1 MDIPIPLVSEGGIF
15 DRLEGDELQRIEQ
28 SKRLI
33 NQLDSGVTGNYGG
46 IVPLWMKYLLSANFA
61 DRVYRLTERFVTRVA
76 PAASGYDERV
86 AKKFAVPAIA
96 GYLAAEGGVVPWP
109 KNWPIIAAENCYLRA
124 LRAVHRDQ
132 DIANEK
138 LQLLVKLTVSHE
150 RFIRVKIPSHDA
162 VQMDKDALG
171 VVTTYCN
178 EKVVAIR
185 DDRLIELA
193 GGKSFAKLICSK
205 LLDQGIL
212 LSGQGHAGTIQ
223 LPIAMRANGE
233 TVKKPRFWVMNHARL
248 LNLNSTAK

>member
-1 MDIPIPLVSEGGIF
+1 M
-15 DRLEGDELQRIEQ
+15 
-28 SKRLI
+28 
-33 NQLDSGVTGNYGG
+33 
-46 IVPLWMKYLLSANFA
+46 
-61 DRVYRLTERFVTRVA
+61 
-76 PAASGYDERV
+76 
-86 AKKFAVPAIA
+86 
-96 GYLAAEGGVVPWP
+96 
-109 KNWPIIAAENCYLRA
+109 RA
-124 LRAVHRDQ
+124 LTAVYRDQ

-162 VQMDKDALG
+162 VQMDKDTLG
-171 VVTTYCN
+171 VVTTYCD

-193 GGKSFAKLICSK
+193 GSKSFAKLICSK

-233 TVKKPRFWVMNHARL
+233 TVKKPRVWVINHARL